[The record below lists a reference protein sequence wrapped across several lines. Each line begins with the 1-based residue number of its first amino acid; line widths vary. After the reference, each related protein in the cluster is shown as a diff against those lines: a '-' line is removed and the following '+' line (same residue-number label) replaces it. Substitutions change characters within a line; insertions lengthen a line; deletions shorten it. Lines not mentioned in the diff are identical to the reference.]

1 MTFENENPFALRSTL
16 EYEMPDFTRINDESY
31 LPAFHAGCEDHL
43 HEVHEIIKQ
52 EEVTFENTIVAL
64 ERSGQMLTR
73 VLTVFYNKS
82 SSDTTDRLDEIEE
95 EIAPKL
101 SAHMDA
107 IRLNQALFGRIK
119 ELYSNRDSLELNNE
133 DAWLLERYYMDFTHA
148 GAHLTDAQREE
159 LTNLNEELSKLET
172 QFGKNLLTDTNDL
185 GVVVDDVA
193 ELDGLSENEIAAC
206 AAAAKARGLEGKWL
220 VGMVNFTGH
229 PLLSSMKNRG
239 LRERVMKNSLLK
251 GARSNDNDNRPVI
264 LQIIKLRAKRA
275 ELFGVKA
282 HAEHVLQDRNAQ
294 NPENVH
300 KMLKQ
305 IAPAAVRNAK
315 LEGADLQKTIDADF
329 ERQAKAVLE
338 EIFTDLDQDVVG
350 AMQALAAN
358 GDGSTKTLEEI
369 AAVYGVSPARVAEIR
384 NKTAADVSAATQ
396 TKNGLPFTLE
406 SWDWDFYTE
415 AVRLEKYNLDTSAMR
430 PYFELERVLQDG
442 VFFAAN
448 KLFGISFKER
458 KDIVTYHPDARA
470 FEVFN
475 EDGSKLAL
483 FIGDFYTRDS
493 KRGGAWMNNLVDQNH
508 LLGQLPVVVNNLNVP
523 KPPAGQPT
531 LLTYDEITTLFHEF
545 GHTLHGIL
553 SDVKYPRFSG
563 TSVERD
569 FVEFPSQVNE
579 MWLTWPEV
587 LDNYAKHYETG
598 EKIPQEWVDNLKA
611 SAAFNEGHATT
622 AYLAAA
628 ILDLAWHSLDA
639 DATVADVEE
648 FEAKAIEAYG
658 LNYSPVPTRYRSTY
672 FSHIFAGG
680 YSAGYYGYIWS
691 EVLDADTVDWF
702 KENGGLTRA
711 NGDHFRNTLLSRGGS
726 INSMQMFRNFR
737 GRDAT
742 IEPLLK
748 RRGLL

>member
-16 EYEMPDFTRINDESY
+16 EYEMPDFSRINDESY
-31 LPAFHAGCEDHL
+31 APAFHAGCAEQL
-43 HEVHEIIKQ
+43 NEIQEIIKQ

-64 ERSGQMLTR
+64 ERSGQMLQR
-73 VLTVFYNKS
+73 VLNVFYNKS

-95 EIAPKL
+95 ELAPKL
-101 SAHMDA
+101 SAHTDA
-107 IRLNQALFGRIK
+107 IALNQDLFGRIK

-133 DAWLLERYYMDFTHA
+133 DAWLLERYYRDFTHA

-172 QFGKNLLTDTNDL
+172 LFGKNLLADTNDL

-251 GARSNDNDNRPVI
+251 GNCDEKDNRKVI
-264 LQIIKLRAKRA
+264 LQIVKLRAKRA
-275 ELFGVKA
+275 ELFGVKT
-282 HAEHVLQDRNAQ
+282 HAEHVLQNRNAQ

-305 IAPAAVRNAK
+305 IAPAAVRNARA
-315 LEGADLQKTIDADF
+315 EGADLQKAIEASG
-329 ERQAKAVLE
+329 E
-338 EIFTDLDQDVVG
+338 
-350 AMQALAAN
+350 N
-358 GDGSTKTLEEI
+358 
-369 AAVYGVSPARVAEIR
+369 
-384 NKTAADVSAATQ
+384 
-396 TKNGLPFTLE
+396 FTLE

-442 VFFAAN
+442 VFYAAN
-448 KLFGISFKER
+448 KLFGITFKER

-587 LDNYAKHYETG
+587 LDNYARHYETG

-611 SAAFNEGHATT
+611 SSAFNEGHATT
-622 AYLAAA
+622 SYLAAA

-639 DATVADVEE
+639 DATVEDVED

-711 NGDHFRNTLLSRGGS
+711 NGDHFRNTLLSQGGS

>member
-1 MTFENENPFALRSTL
+1 
-16 EYEMPDFTRINDESY
+16 
-31 LPAFHAGCEDHL
+31 
-43 HEVHEIIKQ
+43 
-52 EEVTFENTIVAL
+52 
-64 ERSGQMLTR
+64 
-73 VLTVFYNKS
+73 
-82 SSDTTDRLDEIEE
+82 
-95 EIAPKL
+95 
-101 SAHMDA
+101 
-107 IRLNQALFGRIK
+107 
-119 ELYSNRDSLELNNE
+119 
-133 DAWLLERYYMDFTHA
+133 MDFTHA

-172 QFGKNLLTDTNDL
+172 QFGKNLLADTNAL
-185 GVVVDDVA
+185 SVEVSDVA

-206 AAAAKARGLEGKWL
+206 AAAAKARRLEGKWL

-229 PLLSSMKNRG
+229 PLLASMKNRS
-239 LRERVMKNSLLK
+239 LRERVMKQSLIK
-251 GARSNDNDNRPVI
+251 GARNNDNDNRPVI
-264 LQIIKLRAKRA
+264 LQIVKLRAKRA
-275 ELFGVKA
+275 ELFGVKT

-305 IAPAAVRNAK
+305 IAPAAVRNARA
-315 LEGADLQKTIDADF
+315 EGADLQKAIDASG
-329 ERQAKAVLE
+329 ESY
-338 EIFTDLDQDVVG
+338 TLD
-350 AMQALAAN
+350 
-358 GDGSTKTLEEI
+358 
-369 AAVYGVSPARVAEIR
+369 
-384 NKTAADVSAATQ
+384 
-396 TKNGLPFTLE
+396 
-406 SWDWDFYTE
+406 SWDWSIFTE
-415 AVRLEKYNLDTSAMR
+415 AVRMEKYNLDTSAMR
-430 PYFELERVLQDG
+430 PYFELEKVLQDG

-475 EDGSKLAL
+475 EDGSKLGL

-587 LDNYAKHYETG
+587 LDNYAIHYETG

-611 SAAFNEGHATT
+611 ASAFNEGHATT
-622 AYLAAA
+622 SYLAAA

-648 FEAKAIEAYG
+648 FEAKAIESYG
-658 LNYSPVPTRYRSTY
+658 LDYSPVPTRYRSTY

-711 NGDHFRNTLLSRGGS
+711 NGDHFRKTLLSRGGS

>member
-31 LPAFHAGCEDHL
+31 LPAFNAGCAEQL

-52 EEVTFENTIVAL
+52 DEVTFENTIVAM
-64 ERSGQMLTR
+64 ERSGQLLMR

-95 EIAPKL
+95 ELAPKL
-101 SAHMDA
+101 SAHTDA
-107 IRLNQALFGRIK
+107 IRLNQDLFGRIK
-119 ELYSNRDSLELNNE
+119 HLHENRDSLELNNE

-172 QFGKNLLTDTNDL
+172 LFGKNLLTDTNDL
-185 GVVVDDVA
+185 GVLVDDVA

-206 AAAAKARGLEGKWL
+206 AAAATARGLEGKWL

-229 PLLSSMKNRG
+229 PLLSSMKNRS
-239 LRERVMKNSLLK
+239 LRERVMKKSLIK
-251 GARSNDNDNRPVI
+251 GARSNENDNRPVI
-264 LQIIKLRAKRA
+264 LQIVKLRAKRA
-275 ELFGVKA
+275 ELFGVKT

-294 NPENVH
+294 NPTNVH
-300 KMLKQ
+300 NMLKQ
-305 IAPAAVRNAK
+305 IAPAAVRNARA
-315 LEGADLQKTIDADF
+315 EGADLQKSIDSSG
-329 ERQAKAVLE
+329 E
-338 EIFTDLDQDVVG
+338 
-350 AMQALAAN
+350 N
-358 GDGSTKTLEEI
+358 YS
-369 AAVYGVSPARVAEIR
+369 
-384 NKTAADVSAATQ
+384 
-396 TKNGLPFTLE
+396 LE
-406 SWDWDFYTE
+406 SWDWDMFTE
-415 AVRLEKYNLDTSAMR
+415 AVRMEKYNLDTTAMR
-430 PYFELERVLQDG
+430 PYFELERVLNDG

-587 LDNYAKHYETG
+587 LDNYARHYETG

-611 SAAFNEGHATT
+611 ASAFNEGHATT
-622 AYLAAA
+622 SYLAAA

-639 DATVADVEE
+639 SATVADVEE
-648 FEAKAIEAYG
+648 FEAKAIESYG